1 MAQPSTFI
9 KLDRNIRNWRWYQD
23 ANTARVFIDLLL
35 DANISDRDFMGI
47 TIHRGETAT
56 SYAAIANRLDL
67 TIQNV
72 RTAID
77 HLKSTGEVTSRRYSK
92 FQVIS
97 VVNYERYQRVSTQK
111 STINQQST
119 NSQLT
124 INQQQL
130 KNNKNIRNK
139 ERKEKKGG
147 RAAGFTMEGFA
158 EFLHGGGEQA

>member
-56 SYAAIANRLDL
+56 SYASIGGRLNL
-67 TIQNV
+67 TIRNV
-72 RTAID
+72 RTAIS
-77 HLKSTGEVTSRRYSK
+77 HLKLTGEVTVKRYAK
-92 FQVIS
+92 FQVITL
-97 VVNYERYQRVSTQK
+97 VNYDRYQRIPTGK
-111 STINQQST
+111 AADNRQST
-119 NSQLT
+119 DSQLT
-124 INQQQL
+124 INRQQL